1 MKQENR
7 VSRSVQA
14 RRRKMDS
21 LLIKP
26 PEDLY
31 VNNPPEYDDDGV
43 NLTLLRWFLSLTPAQ
58 RLEAL
63 QQHLRNIE
71 KMREARRRGKKKPRS
86 HLQRKRNKKLAA
98 TKSRP
103 RATND

>member
-26 PEDLY
+26 PRDLY

-71 KMREARRRGKKKPRS
+71 KMREARRRRKKKPRS
-86 HLQRKRNKKLAA
+86 RLQRKRKEDSAGDKISS
-98 TKSRP
+98 KG
-103 RATND
+103 D